1 MSRQKEYYENYWK
14 RGGIIHGPQLEDK
27 RAFIKEHIG
36 RGKKVLDV
44 GCGDGYVSSV
54 LVGDNEVFGLD
65 ISESAVKEA
74 RKKGI
79 KAFVSN
85 LDGIPFPD
93 KSFDAV
99 LALDILEHLFDP
111 VFVLREVKR
120 VLKDDGILL
129 ISVPNAAN
137 IYSRMVFLFTGELID
152 AAGISEK
159 RTPELLFPEH
169 VRFFS
174 VKKIREVLQLT
185 GFRITTFRPYLQ
197 PYFVNHPYT
206 KFNWLLRAAH
216 LLKPPEVSP
225 SLFSTWFLLCAKKYS

>member
-1 MSRQKEYYENYWK
+1 M
-14 RGGIIHGPQLEDK
+14 GPQLEDK

-44 GCGDGYVSSV
+44 GWGDGYVSFV
-54 LVGDNEVFGLD
+54 LVGDNEVFELD

-111 VFVLREVKR
+111 VFILREVKR
-120 VLKDDGILL
+120 VLM
-129 ISVPNAAN
+129 
-137 IYSRMVFLFTGELID
+137 MV
-152 AAGISEK
+152 
-159 RTPELLFPEH
+159 
-169 VRFFS
+169 
-174 VKKIREVLQLT
+174 
-185 GFRITTFRPYLQ
+185 Y
-197 PYFVNHPYT
+197 Y
-206 KFNWLLRAAH
+206 
-216 LLKPPEVSP
+216 
-225 SLFSTWFLLCAKKYS
+225 